1 MKREPLLRAVAFLA
15 AFSVGLLS
23 GQIITASVEGI
34 VLDPA
39 GAAVPN
45 AMLRALDTSRGLEVR
60 TTAVADGHYSFPSLP
75 PHAAFRRGS

>member
-1 MKREPLLRAVAFLA
+1 MKRVPLLRGVAFLA
-15 AFSVGLLS
+15 LFSAGLLS

-45 AMLRALDTSRGLEVR
+45 ARLRALDTSTGLEAR
-60 TTAVADGHYSFPSLP
+60 TTSAAEVAPST
-75 PHAAFRRGS
+75 S